1 MTHDAVK
8 YTQSLRPRFAE
19 LTPDK
24 SGRWEAAW
32 QLTDTTLT
40 DVVSLTLPP
49 SNVIPIIFVPGIM
62 GTNLSDLY
70 NQPVWLLNVFSGVPV
85 GLAAGWAK
93 KPAGE
98 RQAILHPE
106 RTRVFNGG
114 ALPPNNRSLGIDQI
128 QYRQRGW
135 GEVSEASYHK
145 FLLWLENKMNGQRN
159 PAAWEDFSHASLKEV
174 RTMGEKIGSRLPSGL
189 MMKTNGLP
197 ESSDNGGAVDQ
208 ISSDELLKRSK
219 STFPVY
225 AFGYNWLASNM
236 DAAKS
241 LASRVQK
248 VIAEN
253 NVGSRRCRQV
263 IIVTHSMGGLV
274 ARACAQMSGMSQKII
289 GIVHGVMPAT
299 GAAVAYRRCKVGMR
313 DEDYAAGLVIGSDG
327 REVTAVFAQAPGAL
341 QLLPSESYGTNWLQV
356 HDPKGKALLSL
367 PDVDPYEEI
376 YLKKDQWWGLVDE
389 DWLKPIEGK
398 PISWDYYVRNIKIA
412 RDFHRKIDGKYHHN
426 TYVFFGGGEEKQSFS
441 KIVWNLKKGSMS
453 ERESDF
459 SVNKIKMLNRNEGVR
474 TDGSN
479 NVYFGGRTVVRTT
492 TRGDALTMLKTEE
505 SQWEARCSLQDGSGD
520 GTVPVRS
527 GRAPRETAPTAIL
540 EQFELPG
547 IQHEPAYRDYP
558 IAQMVTYYAITKL
571 AAKADL
577 S

>member
-1 MTHDAVK
+1 MTQAAVK
-8 YTQSLRPRFAE
+8 YAQKSKHRFAE
-19 LTPDK
+19 LKPGK
-24 SGRWEAAW
+24 NGRWEAPW
-32 QLTDTTLT
+32 QLTDTKLT
-40 DVVSLTLPP
+40 DIVTLTLPP
-49 SNVIPIIFVPGIM
+49 NNVIPIIFVPGIM

-70 NQPVWLLNVFSGVPV
+70 NQPVWLLDVFSGIPV

-93 KPAGE
+93 KRAGD

-114 ALPPNNRSLGIDQI
+114 ALPPDNRLLGINQI

-145 FLLWLENKMNGQRN
+145 FLLWLEHKMNGQRN
-159 PAAWEDFSHASLKEV
+159 PAAWDDFSHSSLREA
-174 RTMGEKIGSRLPSGL
+174 RTLGEKIGSRLPSGL
-189 MMKTNGLP
+189 LMKTNGLP

-208 ISSDELLKRSK
+208 ISSDELIKRSK
-219 STFPVY
+219 ATFPIY

-241 LASRVQK
+241 LAGRVQK
-248 VIAEN
+248 VIDEN
-253 NVGSRRCRQV
+253 NVGGLKCRQV

-274 ARACAQMSGMSQKII
+274 ARACAQMPGMSQKII

-327 REVTAVFAQAPGAL
+327 REVTAVFSQAPGAL
-341 QLLPSESYGTNWLQV
+341 QLLPSESYGANWLQIQ
-356 HDPKGKALLSL
+356 DPKGKVLLSL
-367 PDVDPYEEI
+367 PQADPYEEI
-376 YLKKDQWWGLVDE
+376 YLKKEQWWGLVDE

-398 PISWDYYVRNIKIA
+398 RISWDSYVKNIKMA
-412 RDFHRKIDGKYHHN
+412 KDFHRKIDGKYHYN
-426 TYVFFGGGEEKQSFS
+426 TFVFFGGGDAKQSFS
-441 KIVWNLKKGSMS
+441 KIVWNLKKGRAS
-453 ERESDF
+453 EHDDDLAIDK
-459 SVNKIKMLNRNEGVR
+459 VTMLGRDKEVR

-479 NVYFGGRTVVRTT
+479 NVFFGGRTIVRTT
-492 TRGDALTMLKTEE
+492 GRGDALTMVKTEE
-505 SQWEARCSLQDGSGD
+505 SQWEARCAHHDGSGD

-527 GRAPRETAPTAIL
+527 GRVPREVAPSVIL

-558 IAQMVTYYAITKL
+558 IAQMVTYYAVTKL